1 MIKPKITLADV
12 ANEINAFQKMFLDKY
27 EDAYNKLKRKQRT
40 YSTVFGCLFTVS
52 FILMF
57 VSFFMYLIEQSKFAL
72 GFLLGSAFLLGI
84 SIGLWVRFALASDHK
99 ITALKDQ
106 ILKDYGKFGLP
117 EIVSTNPVEI
127 YILGNAVIEAPKNF
141 SIMEYFRVHVL
152 GDLYFC
158 AIDTLENLDD
168 NISYKCVSGLGNRAV
183 FEGKDVVNGVEFKD
197 IRFSVPV
204 TTRREMEM
212 ATNLDFSFL
221 DERFENFK
229 KQLHSQSI

>member
-1 MIKPKITLADV
+1 MIKPKVTLADV

-27 EDAYNKLKRKQRT
+27 EDAYNKLKHKQQT

-52 FILMF
+52 FIL
-57 VSFFMYLIEQSKFAL
+57 VCVLLFMYFFERSKSVL
-72 GFLLGSAFLLGI
+72 CFLLGSAFLLGI
-84 SIGLWVRFALASDHK
+84 SIGLWVHSAVANGQK
-99 ITALKDQ
+99 IEALKDQ
-106 ILKDYGKFGLP
+106 ILKDYDKFGLP

-127 YILGNAVIEAPKNF
+127 YILGSAVIEAPKNF

-229 KQLHSQSI
+229 KQLRSQLI

>member
-1 MIKPKITLADV
+1 MIKPKVTLADV
-12 ANEINAFQKMFLDKY
+12 ANEIDAFQKMFLDKY
-27 EDAYNKLKRKQRT
+27 EDAYNKLKRKQQT
-40 YSTVFGCLFTVS
+40 YFKVFSCLLIVL
-52 FILMF
+52 FILIF
-57 VSFFMYLIEQSKFAL
+57 VLFIVYLVEQSKSVL
-72 GFLLGSAFLLGI
+72 GLLLGSAFLLGI
-84 SIGLWVRFALASDHK
+84 SIGLWVHSAEMICQK
-99 ITALKDQ
+99 IAALKDQ
-106 ILKDYGKFGLP
+106 ILKDYDKFGFP

-127 YILGNAVIEAPKNF
+127 YILGNVGTEAPKNF
-141 SIMEYFRVHVL
+141 SIMEHFRTRVL

-168 NISYKCVSGLGNRAV
+168 SISYKCISGLGNRAV
-183 FEGKDVVNGVEFKD
+183 FEGKDVVNGVAFKE
-197 IRFSVPV
+197 IKFSVPV